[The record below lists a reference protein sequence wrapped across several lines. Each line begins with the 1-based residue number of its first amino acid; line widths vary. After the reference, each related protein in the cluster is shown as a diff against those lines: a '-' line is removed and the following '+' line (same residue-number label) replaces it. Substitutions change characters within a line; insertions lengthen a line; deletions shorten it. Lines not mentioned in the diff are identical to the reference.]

1 MPTINEVIER
11 VNRVRMDAFDDK
23 TKAGWLLSLEGK
35 LYRESI
41 QTHKRLAHESE
52 VLPPPENKP
61 EYWNMPLLVNAPYD
75 HLYDLYLMAQIDFH
89 NREMENYNNSALAFN
104 EALDSWQKDYHRT
117 HPPLSAGG
125 FQNIW

>member
-11 VNRVRMDAFDDK
+11 VNQVRMDAFDDK

-41 QTHKRLAHESE
+41 LTHERLSHEPE
-52 VLPPPENKP
+52 VLPPPENNP
-61 EYWNMPLLVNAPYD
+61 DYWDTPLLVNPPYD
-75 HLYDLYLMAQIDFH
+75 RLYDLYLMAQIDFH

-104 EALDSWQKDYHRT
+104 EALDSWQKNYHRT

>member
-11 VNRVRMDAFDDK
+11 VNQVRMDAYDDK

-35 LYRESI
+35 LYLESI
-41 QTHKRLAHESE
+41 LAHERLSHEPE
-52 VLPPPENKP
+52 VLSPPENEP
-61 EYWNMPLLVNAPYD
+61 EYWNIPLLVNAPYD

-117 HPPLSAGG
+117 HPPLNAGG

>member
-1 MPTINEVIER
+1 MPTINKVIER
-11 VNRVRMDAFDDK
+11 VNQVRMDAFDDK

-41 QTHKRLAHESE
+41 LTHERLSHEPE
-52 VLPPPENKP
+52 VFPPPESNP
-61 EYWNMPLLVNAPYD
+61 DYWDTPLLVNPPYD
-75 HLYDLYLMAQIDFH
+75 RLYDLYLMAQIDFH

-104 EALDSWQKDYHRT
+104 EALDSWQKNYHRT